1 MKQLKIEACKNALII
16 FLGIILVQMIVYIL
30 AVVGVVS
37 WGIINGI
44 SYNDAVKNMD
54 MIVNQEQ
61 GFVMW
66 MSVFSALI
74 SMIWCSRLYKKST
87 WREESIN
94 YKEVFSKENIL
105 ALTGVAIG
113 GCMVVSF
120 ILTVLAAWF
129 PAAFKSYSQTMDN
142 FDASGGI
149 IVLVYTIVIGPAAE
163 EFIFRGAIFDRLY
176 LGFDFWKANM
186 LQALLFALYHMDIVQ
201 GIYAFIMGIVLGMVL
216 KATGSIITAIITHI
230 LFNATSYIISVVFN
244 GKNEL
249 QIVFWI
255 VLIFSVI
262 SLTAGIMYFKRKLT
276 EKLKVEKC

>member
-1 MKQLKIEACKNALII
+1 MKQLKIEACKNALVI
-16 FLGIILVQMIVYIL
+16 FLGVILVQMIVYIL
-30 AVVGVVS
+30 AVVGVVA

-44 SYNDAVKNMD
+44 SYTESVKNMD

-94 YKEVFSKENIL
+94 YKEVFSKENIM

-113 GCMVVSF
+113 GCIVVSF
-120 ILTVLAAWF
+120 ILTVLASWF

-149 IVLVYTIVIGPAAE
+149 IVMVYTIVIGPAAE

-176 LGFDFWKANM
+176 LGFDFWRANM

>member
-61 GFVMW
+61 SFVMW

-74 SMIWCSRLYKKST
+74 SMLWCARLYNKSS
-87 WREESIN
+87 WREENIN
-94 YKEVFSKENIL
+94 YREVFSKENIL

-216 KATGSIITAIITHI
+216 KATGSIITAIITYI